1 MDRRHALVALVRPA
15 VLAGLPALPAAAQAS
30 SDVWDALR
38 REPLVVL
45 VRHALAPGTGDP
57 EGFRLDD
64 CRSQRNLDEQ
74 GRSQARKLGEV
85 FRAER
90 VPVARVLHSQWCR
103 TRETATLAFPGLARD
118 EAVFNSFFSERE
130 RAEAQTRAATA
141 LLQRWR
147 GPGVLVVVTHQVNIS
162 AITGSVTA
170 SGEAVVLRPGASGLA
185 LVGRLMQ

>member
-1 MDRRHALVALVRPA
+1 MDRGSTRLTRR
-15 VLAGLPALPAAAQAS
+15 GLLGGLLALPAAGQAS
-30 SDVWDALR
+30 SDTWDALR

-64 CRSQRNLDEQ
+64 CRTQRNLDEQ
-74 GRSQARKLGEV
+74 GRAQARKLGER

-90 VPVARVLHSQWCR
+90 VPVAQVLHSQWCR
-103 TRETATLAFPGLARD
+103 TRDTATLAFPGLTRD

-130 RAEAQTRAATA
+130 RADAQTRAATA

-162 AITGSVTA
+162 AITGSVTT
-170 SGEAVVLRPGASGLA
+170 SGEALVLRPGASGLT
-185 LVGRLMQ
+185 LVGRLVS